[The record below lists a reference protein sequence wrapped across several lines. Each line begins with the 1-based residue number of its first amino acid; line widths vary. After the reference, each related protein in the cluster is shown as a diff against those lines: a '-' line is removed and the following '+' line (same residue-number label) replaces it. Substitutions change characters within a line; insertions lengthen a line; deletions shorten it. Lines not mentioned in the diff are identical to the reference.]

1 MCLFIVFFIYM
12 DDKRFLL
19 DILVLII
26 IVVFVVGYIV
36 SKLVDKFII
45 VDFLD
50 DKN

>member
-1 MCLFIVFFIYM
+1 MCLFIVSFIYM

>member
-1 MCLFIVFFIYM
+1 MCLFIVLFIYM